1 MTSRII
7 KLLSR
12 EIIASGTMAFH
23 FEKPPDFSFKAGQY
37 IQMSLIDPPETDDDG
52 NTRTLSI
59 ASSPY
64 ENELMFAMRIRDKA
78 FKRVLKTMPLGS
90 TVKIDG
96 PFGSL
101 VLTEDK
107 IRPIVF
113 LVGGIGIT
121 PVLSI
126 LRQALYEKR
135 PQPFYLFYANHK
147 PEDIAFK
154 DILCDLDKNF
164 DNFRLITTVTSPE
177 INFPGW
183 TGEKGHLSAK
193 MISAYAPDY
202 QDAFFYVVGSLDMV
216 MSMTTMA
223 RQMGIADGF
232 IKYEEFIGY

>member
-1 MTSRII
+1 MTGRII

-23 FEKPPDFSFKAGQY
+23 FEKPSDFSFKAGQY
-37 IQMSLIDPPETDDDG
+37 IQMTLIDPPETDDDG
-52 NTRTLSI
+52 IIRTLSI

-78 FKRVLKTMPLGS
+78 FKRVLKTMPPGG

-121 PVLSI
+121 PILSI

-135 PQPFYLFYANHK
+135 PQPFYLFYANRR

-154 DILCDLDKNF
+154 DVLCDLQRTFVNF
-164 DNFRLITTVTSPE
+164 KLVATVTSSE
-177 INFPGW
+177 NNLSDW
-183 TGEKGHLSAK
+183 TGEKGRISAK

-216 MSMTTMA
+216 MGMTIMT
-223 RQMGIADGF
+223 RGMGIADGF